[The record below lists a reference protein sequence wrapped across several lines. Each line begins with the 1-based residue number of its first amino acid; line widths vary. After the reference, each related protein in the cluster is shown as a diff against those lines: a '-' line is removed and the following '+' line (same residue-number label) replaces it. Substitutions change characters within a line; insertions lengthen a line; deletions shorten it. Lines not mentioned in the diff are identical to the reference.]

1 MYFLDKKDYLA
12 ERAGDREDRYYKLS
26 LKREMKQRRME
37 MINLLLSLIEF
48 TINDKIEDIIKEKRQ
63 KVLDSQLE
71 ALEKEITTYDEAIQK
86 FKELVVK

>member
-12 ERAGDREDRYYKLS
+12 ERAGDREDRYLQTITKARNEAKKDGNDKIVTELVKS
-26 LKREMKQRRME
+26 
-37 MINLLLSLIEF
+37 

-71 ALEKEITTYDEAIQK
+71 ALGKEITTSGEAIEK